1 MNAAGAKKDL
11 AQKALEEARVR
22 QKECPGAA
30 AKAKAEEDASRKA
43 AEELEEEAI
52 LLHYG
57 FFLMTLMLTIGFIG
71 GYMLEKKHF
80 TYIHEAG
87 GHLLPTGR

>member
-1 MNAAGAKKDL
+1 MCDL
-11 AQKALEEARVR
+11 GGLESAVEQCAVALQENIENCESLGEALGGEEFV
-22 QKECPGAA
+22 EV
-30 AKAKAEEDASRKA
+30 S

-57 FFLMTLMLTIGFIG
+57 FSLMTLMLTIGFIG